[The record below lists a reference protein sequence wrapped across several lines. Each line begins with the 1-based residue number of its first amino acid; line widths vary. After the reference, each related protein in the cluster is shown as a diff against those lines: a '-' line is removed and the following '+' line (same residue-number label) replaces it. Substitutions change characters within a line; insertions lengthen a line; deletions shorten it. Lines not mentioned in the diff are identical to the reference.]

1 MSSMSE
7 RFIARNKKAYH
18 DFEILEDFEAGL
30 VLQGTEVKSLRE
42 HRVTLKESYA
52 RIKGGEV
59 WLEGCHINPYSHGN
73 ISNHEPVR
81 PRKLLLHKREI
92 RRLLAKVME
101 KGWTLVP
108 LSLYFSKGK
117 VKVRIAL
124 ARGKQ
129 SHDKREA
136 KKRRM
141 VDREI
146 QAELKRRRQ

>member
-1 MSSMSE
+1 MRWMSE
-7 RFIARNKKAYH
+7 TLIARNKKAYYN
-18 DFEILEDFEAGL
+18 FEILEDLEAGL
-30 VLQGTEVKSLRE
+30 VLRGTEVKSLRE
-42 HRVTLKESYA
+42 RRVNLKESYA

-59 WLEGCHINPYSHGN
+59 WLEGCHISPYSHGN
-73 ISNHEPVR
+73 ISNHDPIR

-141 VDREI
+141 VEREI
-146 QAELKRRRQ
+146 EAELKRRRQ

>member
-1 MSSMSE
+1 MSE
-7 RFIARNKKAYH
+7 GLITRNKKAYH
-18 DFEILEDFEAGL
+18 NYEILEEIEAGL

-42 HRVTLKESYA
+42 HRVNLKESYA

-59 WLEGCHINPYSHGN
+59 WLEGCHISPYSHGN

-81 PRKLLLHKREI
+81 PRKILLHKREI
-92 RRLLAKVME
+92 DRLVGKVVQ

-108 LSLYFSKGK
+108 LSLYFSKGR

-136 KKRRM
+136 KRRKI
-141 VDREI
+141 VEKEI

>member
-1 MSSMSE
+1 MSE
-7 RFIARNKKAYH
+7 TLIARNKKAYYN
-18 DFEILEDFEAGL
+18 FEILEDLEAGL
-30 VLQGTEVKSLRE
+30 VLRGTEVKSLRE
-42 HRVTLKESYA
+42 RRVNLKESYA

-59 WLEGCHINPYSHGN
+59 WLEGCHISPYSHGN
-73 ISNHEPVR
+73 ISNHDPIR

-141 VDREI
+141 VEREI
-146 QAELKRRRQ
+146 EAELKRRRQ

>member
-1 MSSMSE
+1 MSE
-7 RFIARNKKAYH
+7 TLIARNKKAYYN
-18 DFEILEDFEAGL
+18 FEILEDLEAGL
-30 VLQGTEVKSLRE
+30 VLRGTEVKSLRE
-42 HRVTLKESYA
+42 RRVNLKESYA

-59 WLEGCHINPYSHGN
+59 WLEGCHISPYSHGN
-73 ISNHEPVR
+73 ISNHDPIR

-108 LSLYFSKGK
+108 LSLYFSEGK

-141 VDREI
+141 VEREI
-146 QAELKRRRQ
+146 EAELKRRRQ